1 MRERFSRY
9 PKQLPVLLAG
19 VFAIFFAAVILFVAI
34 ADEVRDGDTLPH
46 DEAVLLAINS
56 QATPLLN
63 VFFRGV
69 TDFGSIG
76 VAVIVVIAAAIFMKT
91 RHTYR
96 ALFMAVAA
104 GGATLLNVIL
114 KLIFERP
121 RPELWQQMIVE
132 HSFSF
137 PSGHAMASSALAFSL
152 IVLFWR
158 TKQRYAVVALAVVYM
173 LVIGVSRLYLGVHY
187 PTDVLAGWLISG
199 AWVALV
205 AAIMWRRH
213 ELQAALHNATK

>member
-9 PKQLPVLLAG
+9 PKQLLVLLTVAFA
-19 VFAIFFAAVILFVAI
+19 VFFTAVILFVAI
-34 ADEVRDGDTLPH
+34 ADEVRDGDTLPY

-56 QATPLLN
+56 KATPLLDAL
-63 VFFRGV
+63 FRSV

-76 VAVIVVIAAAIFMKT
+76 VAVIAVAAAALFMKT

-96 ALFMAVAA
+96 ALFMAVAV
-104 GGATLLNVIL
+104 GGATLLNIVL
-114 KLIFERP
+114 KFIFERP
-121 RPELWQQMIVE
+121 RPELWQQLIVE

-158 TKQRYAVVALAVVYM
+158 TKQRYVVVALALVYV

-213 ELQAALHNATK
+213 ELRAALHNTTK

>member
-1 MRERFSRY
+1 MHERFSRY
-9 PKQLPVLLAG
+9 PKQLLVLLTVTFA
-19 VFAIFFAAVILFVAI
+19 VFFTAVILFVAI
-34 ADEVRDGDTLPH
+34 ADEVRDGDTLPY

-56 QATPLLN
+56 RATPLLDA
-63 VFFRGV
+63 FFRSV

-76 VAVIVVIAAAIFMKT
+76 VAVIAVAAAALFMKT

-96 ALFMAVAA
+96 ALFMAVTV
-104 GGATLLNVIL
+104 GGATLLNIVL

-121 RPELWQQMIVE
+121 RPELWQQLIVE

-158 TKQRYAVVALAVVYM
+158 TKQRYVVVALALVYV

-213 ELQAALHNATK
+213 ELRAALHNTTK